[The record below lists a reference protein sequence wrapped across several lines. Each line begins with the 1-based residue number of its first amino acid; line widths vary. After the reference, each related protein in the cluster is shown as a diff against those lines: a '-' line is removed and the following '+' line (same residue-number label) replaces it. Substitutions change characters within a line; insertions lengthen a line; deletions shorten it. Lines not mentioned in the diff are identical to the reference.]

1 MRMPDNTVEIRQ
13 WELTQKGGPYLL
25 TAERIGHASSRR
37 SDHNHP
43 TDQPY
48 EPHSRADSANRKPCH
63 ACYWTEV
70 KIFRTH
76 GEGNRAKYVVYT
88 AGGTS
93 VPGATTFS
101 RLTWTDAHHE
111 VLEVLIDRSSGRP
124 PTMTATTARAMA
136 QAASKDP
143 DIEHAWINRA
153 LP

>member
-1 MRMPDNTVEIRQ
+1 MPETTPEIRQ
-13 WELTQKGGPYLL
+13 WELMQRGVPYLL

-43 TDQPY
+43 DNSPY
-48 EPHSRADSANRKPCH
+48 EPTTRTDTANRKPCA

-93 VPGATTFS
+93 IPGAQTFS

-111 VLEVLIDRSSGRP
+111 VIEILVERRSGQP
-124 PTMTATTARAMA
+124 PTMNATTARALS
-136 QAASKDP
+136 QAASCDR
-143 DIEHAWINRA
+143 DLDYAWINRA